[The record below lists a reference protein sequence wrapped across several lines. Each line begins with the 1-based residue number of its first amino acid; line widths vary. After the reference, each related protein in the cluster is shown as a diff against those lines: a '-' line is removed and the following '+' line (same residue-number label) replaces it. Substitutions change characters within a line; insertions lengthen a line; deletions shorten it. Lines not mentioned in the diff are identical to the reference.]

1 MNKKIKIIIFSVLMF
16 ALLIETIRYISF
28 KNEWIEKQKKFE
40 LQVSFKGDGKEVEQ
54 SILKSIYV
62 KKIVMLDLTSD
73 SLSVSGNIDNID
85 NYEKFKSEI
94 KKQKAVTGVS
104 IGRGGYALSPRDPK
118 RHCFYLCL
126 IRVYD

>member
-54 SILKSIYV
+54 SILKNIYV
-62 KKIVMLDLTSD
+62 KKNVILNLTSI

-104 IGRGGYALSPRDPK
+104 LARGGYVVSPTDLNT
-118 RHCFYLCL
+118 HCFYLCL
-126 IRVYD
+126 VKIYD

>member
-1 MNKKIKIIIFSVLMF
+1 VKKKLKFIIFTVLIL
-16 ALLIETIRYISF
+16 ALLFETIRYVSF
-28 KNEWIEKQKKFE
+28 KNAWIEKQKKFE
-40 LQVSFKGDGKEVEQ
+40 LQISFNGDGKEIEQ

-85 NYEKFKSEI
+85 NYEKLRYEI